1 MGSRT
6 LCTYKNNCEV
16 IYYITIENVDMSS
29 LKQLYKKL
37 RLKIQEYQSNDKQ
50 DWVNQFLRI
59 IQTDIFDEDF
69 ISDIIDCKN
78 IEIDK
83 NIKQDIIAKKL

>member
-1 MGSRT
+1 M
-6 LCTYKNNCEV
+6 
-16 IYYITIENVDMSS
+16 
-29 LKQLYKKL
+29 

>member
-1 MGSRT
+1 
-6 LCTYKNNCEV
+6 
-16 IYYITIENVDMSS
+16 
-29 LKQLYKKL
+29 L